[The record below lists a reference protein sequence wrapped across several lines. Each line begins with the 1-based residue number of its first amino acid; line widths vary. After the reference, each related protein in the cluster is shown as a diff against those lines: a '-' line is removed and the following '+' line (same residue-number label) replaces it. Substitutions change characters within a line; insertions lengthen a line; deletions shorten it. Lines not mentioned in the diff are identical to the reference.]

1 MEQYFPNK
9 ESYKTQA
16 DDHHLVK
23 RLRMY
28 HIMRK
33 KHMLKCGREEI
44 NNKNPLYLFLS
55 AKGLSHKLAGAL
67 NFEVQPKVHHDSQ
80 EWYSESSI
88 KT

>member
-1 MEQYFPNK
+1 
-9 ESYKTQA
+9 
-16 DDHHLVK
+16 
-23 RLRMY
+23 
-28 HIMRK
+28 
-33 KHMLKCGREEI
+33 MLKCGREEI

-55 AKGLSHKLAGAL
+55 TKGLSHKLAGAL